1 MRSDLELPQQAWA
14 GQLLGTPSSGVPA
27 PVDAGAGLHSTHT
40 TPGEPNEVT
49 DPCAPCGAV
58 TPDSG
63 VQAAPQPRHRNAPL
77 PSHH

>member
-49 DPCAPCGAV
+49 DPCAPCGAA